1 MRRNNIFF
9 YNKQWPEQQHTFL
22 GNRLS
27 FLLLASPPRFLVREK
42 TTRSRLSGPRRNIE
56 FFDPDCLSHKH
67 THTKGGIPNNRQNN
81 KVEIDH
87 RAALQRKS
95 PRPLSL
101 SPFSSRRDI
110 QPRGALWVVVRIDSC
125 DGIRAFSPLSHRN
138 QRRSLYSACR

>member
-9 YNKQWPEQQHTFL
+9 LQQTMAGTTAHVSGKQTFISSS
-22 GNRLS
+22 GFPPPGFS
-27 FLLLASPPRFLVREK
+27 FAK
-42 TTRSRLSGPRRNIE
+42 TTRSRLSGPRRNTNSY
-56 FFDPDCLSHKH
+56 DPACLSHKH

-87 RAALQRKS
+87 RAAPRRTS
-95 PRPLSL
+95 PRLLSL

-110 QPRGALWVVVRIDSC
+110 QPRGALRVVVRIDSC
-125 DGIRAFSPLSHRN
+125 DGIRAPSSLSPRN